1 MLSRLLAMVLLLT
14 SLTLPAFAVQPDE
27 VLDDPALEQRA
38 RELSA
43 KMRCVVC
50 QNQSIDDSDA
60 PLAKDLRLLIRER
73 LVKGDSNDQIVDFLV
88 ARYGDFVLLKPR
100 LNANTIA
107 LWAGPFLILLLGMF
121 IVWRQRRT
129 VKVAAPESGLSDDER
144 KQLEK
149 ILKDD
154 A

>member
-129 VKVAAPESGLSDDER
+129 VKVAAPETGLSDDER

-149 ILKDD
+149 ILKDN

>member
-73 LVKGDSNDQIVDFLV
+73 LVKGDSNDQVVDFLV